1 MKNSKIVPTVISSL
15 FFSSCSILEEGSIA
29 PGYVGAYQ
37 AIKTTLFKQVNLDI
51 TPEVIERIPYASAKL
66 SIGRGKEGLVILE
79 SIKGNKQTWVSA
91 DGVFLVF
98 KNGRIIQTAGL
109 DNNLAEIFSDY
120 DVNEYITI
128 KSLAFSSYYSFKD
141 PALNNLKVDI
151 KVDRVGLK
159 EIELFNRVEELI
171 LYEER
176 ISNKNLGWNATNK
189 YYFDR
194 EGVLI
199 KSVQSI
205 SPKLPKFYFEVTK
218 KPAL

>member
-1 MKNSKIVPTVISSL
+1 M
-15 FFSSCSILEEGSIA
+15 
-29 PGYVGAYQ
+29 
-37 AIKTTLFKQVNLDI
+37 
-51 TPEVIERIPYASAKL
+51 
-66 SIGRGKEGLVILE
+66 VILE

-141 PALNNLKVDI
+141 PTLNNLKVNV
-151 KVDRVGLK
+151 KVERVGLK

-176 ISNKNLGWNATNK
+176 TLFKEFFFI
-189 YYFDR
+189 FR
-194 EGVLI
+194 ME
-199 KSVQSI
+199 
-205 SPKLPKFYFEVTK
+205 
-218 KPAL
+218 